1 MEHVALYRRYRP
13 KTFDEIVGQSG
24 TTSVLKKQIQTNK
37 ICHAYI
43 FSGTRGTGKTSSA
56 KVFARAINCANPQ
69 NGEPCNECEACL
81 SILNGECT
89 DVVEMDAASN
99 NSVENIRAIRQEV
112 AYATCGYKY
121 KVYIIDEAHMLS
133 TSAFNAL
140 LKTLEEPPQ
149 GVVFILATTEEHKI
163 LPTILSRCV
172 RFEFK
177 KLSVADITERL
188 KLILEDISVTFEED
202 AVKYIA
208 SLADGAMRDAL
219 SILERCIDTDTNSV
233 TYKNVEKVIG
243 VVERDII
250 DKLVLA
256 ILEYDISTVKQNVDY
271 ILDSGKELRYCTD
284 EIVNAFLNKLVSSN
298 LKDEAMASRISGII
312 KELLELDDAL
322 RQSVNQTVLFKA
334 KLLFLATKPV
344 VLNLD
349 EYIDKITELELR
361 IKQLESE
368 EKPKYIPSVEET
380 KTVEVKVQSSQEEKE
395 KEEPK
400 TQKADK
406 PIAKTLFKGLD
417 EVIKKAADTDNLR
430 LYSALTGVKAY
441 VAENDLYIQTQNS
454 FAYGLL
460 RKDELK
466 TNLKDIVI
474 EVTGK
479 EYNINIVYEEPR
491 KKENLSKFE
500 EAMKDNGVNVEIV
513 D

>member
-1 MEHVALYRRYRP
+1 MEHVALYRKYRP
-13 KTFDEIVGQSG
+13 RTFDEIVGQTG

-43 FSGTRGTGKTSSA
+43 FSGTRGTGKTSAA
-56 KVFARAINCANPQ
+56 KVFARAINCENPQ
-69 NGEPCNECEACL
+69 DGEPCNECPACI

-99 NSVENIRAIRQEV
+99 NSVENIRSIRQEV

-149 GVVFILATTEEHKI
+149 GVIFILATTEEHKI

-177 KLSVADITERL
+177 KLSVADITQRL
-188 KLILEDISVTFEED
+188 KLVLEDIEVSYEED
-202 AVKYIA
+202 ALQYIA

-233 TYKNVEKVIG
+233 TYTNVEKVIG
-243 VVERDII
+243 VVERNVI
-250 DKLVLA
+250 DNVVSA
-256 ILEYDISTVKQNVDY
+256 ILSYDIATVKQNIDY

-284 EIVNAFLNKLVSSN
+284 EIVNAFLSKLVEFGTEETVE
-298 LKDEAMASRISGII
+298 KSRISGII
-312 KELLELDDAL
+312 KELLGLDDEL
-322 RQSVNQTVLFKA
+322 RQAVNPAVLFKA

-344 VLNLD
+344 VTNVQ
-349 EYIDKITELELR
+349 EYIDKIAELELR
-361 IKQLESE
+361 LKKLESSGVVQQVVLKKE
-368 EKPKYIPSVEET
+368 PEVLVEMENMPPKAEI
-380 KTVEVKVQSSQEEKE
+380 QEEKVSPT
-395 KEEPK
+395 PK
-400 TQKADK
+400 SSTQ
-406 PIAKTLFKGLD
+406 TVFKMLD

-430 LYSALTGVKAY
+430 LYSALAGVKAFES
-441 VAENDLYIQTQNS
+441 ENDLYIQTQNG

-460 RKDELK
+460 RKEDLK
-466 TNLKDIVI
+466 SNLKDIVI
-474 EVTGK
+474 DVTGK
-479 EYNINIVYEEPR
+479 EYTINIIYEEPK
-491 KKENLSKFE
+491 KKEKLSKFE
-500 EAMKDNGVNVEIV
+500 EDMKDNGVDIEIV

>member
-1 MEHVALYRRYRP
+1 MEHVALYRKYRP

-43 FSGTRGTGKTSSA
+43 FSGTRGTGKTSAA
-56 KVFARAINCANPQ
+56 KVFARAINCENPRE
-69 NGEPCNECEACL
+69 GEPCNECAACL

-89 DVVEMDAASN
+89 DVIEMDAASN
-99 NSVENIRAIRQEV
+99 NSVENIRSIRQEV

-177 KLSVADITERL
+177 KLAISDIVQRL
-188 KLILEDISVTFEED
+188 KIVLEDVNVSYEEE
-202 AVKYIA
+202 AVEYIA

-243 VVERDII
+243 VVEKDVIENI
-250 DKLVLA
+250 VNA
-256 ILEYDISTVKQNVDY
+256 ILAYDIEAVNQNISY
-271 ILDSGKELRYCTD
+271 ILESGKELRYCTD
-284 EIVNAFLNKLVSSN
+284 EIVNVFLSKLVDSTLQQPSE
-298 LKDEAMASRISGII
+298 KSRISGII
-312 KELLELDDAL
+312 RELLKLDDEL
-322 RQSVNQTVLFKA
+322 RQAVNVSVLFKA
-334 KLLFLATKPV
+334 KLLFLATRPIV
-344 VLNLD
+344 NNLQ
-349 EYIDKITELELR
+349 EYLDKITELELR
-361 IKQLESE
+361 INKLES
-368 EKPKYIPSVEET
+368 
-380 KTVEVKVQSSQEEKE
+380 QE
-395 KEEPK
+395 K
-400 TQKADK
+400 TQCAMPVKEIIVTTDDVVKNKVTVKESETSVGVDHTPPKA
-406 PIAKTLFKGLD
+406 PFKMLD
-417 EVIKKAADTDNLR
+417 AVIKKAADTDNLR
-430 LYSALTGVKAY
+430 LYSALAGVKAFES
-441 VAENDLYIQTQNS
+441 ENELYIQTQNG

-460 RKDELK
+460 KKDELK
-466 TNLKDIVI
+466 SNLKDIVMD
-474 EVTGK
+474 VTGK
-479 EYNINIVYEEPR
+479 EYNINVVYVEV
-491 KKENLSKFE
+491 KETEKLSKFE
-500 EAMKDNGVNVEIV
+500 VDMKDNGINIEIV